1 MFEMDLSVRF
11 SETDGAG
18 HVGNTVMVVWFEE
31 ARGPLFK
38 IFAPT
43 MDIEEW
49 PLILASYQV
58 DFRAQIF
65 YGPTVTIKT
74 WVKRIGNSS
83 FETYQEA
90 WQSGK
95 CCASGTTTMVYFDYK
110 AQKTGPIP
118 APIKEALAAHLI
130 PAEGEANSGQSD

>member
-1 MFEMDLSVRF
+1 MFEMDLAVRF

-31 ARGPLFK
+31 ARTPLFEM
-38 IFAPT
+38 FMPT
-43 MDIEEW
+43 MKVEGW

-58 DFRAQIF
+58 DFRAQLY
-65 YGPTVTIKT
+65 YGKPVTIKT

-90 WQSGK
+90 WQDSK
-95 CCASGTTTMVYFDYK
+95 CCASGTTTMVNFDYANEK
-110 AQKTGPIP
+110 ASPIP
-118 APIKEALAAHLI
+118 PAIRSKLETHLYK
-130 PAEGEANSGQSD
+130 PES

>member
-1 MFEMDLSVRF
+1 MFETDLTVRF

-31 ARGPLFK
+31 ARAPLFK
-38 IFAPT
+38 MFMPT
-43 MDIEEW
+43 LEVDGW

-58 DFRAQIF
+58 DFRAQLY
-65 YGPTVTIKT
+65 YGKPVTRKT

-90 WQSGK
+90 WQNK
-95 CCASGTTTMVYFDYK
+95 QCCASGSTTMVHFDYAAGK
-110 AQKTGPIP
+110 ASPIP
-118 APIKEALAAHLI
+118 ADIRDKLASHLYQ
-130 PAEGEANSGQSD
+130 EK

>member
-1 MFEMDLSVRF
+1 MFEMDITVRF

-31 ARGPLFK
+31 ARSPLFK
-38 IFAPT
+38 MFMPT
-43 MDIEEW
+43 IKVEGW

-58 DFRAQIF
+58 DFRAQLF
-65 YGPTVTIKT
+65 YGNPVTVKT

-90 WQSGK
+90 WQNDK
-95 CCASGTTTMVYFDYK
+95 CCASGSTTMVNFDYASEK
-110 AQKTGPIP
+110 ASPIP
-118 APIKEALAAHLI
+118 PDVRAQLEAHLY
-130 PAEGEANSGQSD
+130 PETQQ

>member
-1 MFEMDLSVRF
+1 MFETDLTVRF

-31 ARGPLFK
+31 ARAPLFK
-38 IFAPT
+38 MFRPT
-43 MDIEEW
+43 LEVDGW

-58 DFRAQIF
+58 DFRAQLY
-65 YGPTVTIKT
+65 YGKPVTIKT

-90 WQSGK
+90 WQNK
-95 CCASGTTTMVYFDYK
+95 QCCASGSTTMVHFDYAAGK
-110 AQKTGPIP
+110 ASPIP
-118 APIKEALAAHLI
+118 ADIRDKLASHLYQ
-130 PAEGEANSGQSD
+130 EK

>member
-1 MFEMDLSVRF
+1 MFEMDLTVRF

-31 ARGPLFK
+31 ARAPLFK
-38 IFAPT
+38 MFMPT
-43 MDIEEW
+43 LEVDGW

-58 DFRAQIF
+58 DFRAQLY
-65 YGPTVTIKT
+65 YGKPVTIKT

-90 WQSGK
+90 WQNQQ
-95 CCASGTTTMVYFDYK
+95 CCAAGSTTMVHFDYAAGK
-110 AQKTGPIP
+110 ASPIP
-118 APIKEALAAHLI
+118 ADIRDKLNRHLYQ
-130 PAEGEANSGQSD
+130 EK

>member
-1 MFEMDLSVRF
+1 MFEMDLTVRF

-31 ARGPLFK
+31 ARAPLFEM
-38 IFAPT
+38 FMPT
-43 MDIEEW
+43 LEVDGW

-58 DFRAQIF
+58 DFRAQLY
-65 YGPTVTIKT
+65 YGKPVTIKT

-90 WQSGK
+90 WQNQQ
-95 CCASGTTTMVYFDYK
+95 CCASGSTTMVHFDYAAGK
-110 AQKTGPIP
+110 ASPIP
-118 APIKEALAAHLI
+118 ADIRDKLASHLYQ
-130 PAEGEANSGQSD
+130 EK